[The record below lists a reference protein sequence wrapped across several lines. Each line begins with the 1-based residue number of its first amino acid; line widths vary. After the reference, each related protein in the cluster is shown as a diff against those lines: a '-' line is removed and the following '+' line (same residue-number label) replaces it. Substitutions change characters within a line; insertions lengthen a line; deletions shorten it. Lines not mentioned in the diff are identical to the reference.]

1 MAARSR
7 KPRQLG
13 PILVDPAPLLAL
25 RAMIDQVLAGATE
38 VPAPCAVL
46 ELELHGAYGSR
57 FDKKPWVAELVLTAH
72 GFQRAFLRGRRDYT
86 RADKKGRGVVEQYV
100 LRPGCVYEVQRVS
113 PKGVVSRN
121 MYRVVDGTFEILST
135 EGLQAW
141 ADGLHYAALR

>member
-1 MAARSR
+1 MTRRAA
-7 KPRQLG
+7 KTLG

-25 RAMIDQVLAGATE
+25 RAMIDQVLAGATSATE
-38 VPAPCAVL
+38 PCLVL
-46 ELELHGAYGSR
+46 ELELHGSYGNR

-86 RADKKGRGVVEQYV
+86 DADKKGRGVREQFI

-113 PKGVVSRN
+113 SKGIVSRN
-121 MYRVVDGTFEILST
+121 MYRVVDGTLEILHR

-141 ADGLHYAALR
+141 ADGLHFAELR